1 MSLYQ
6 QWLNAKETER
16 QAVEERR
23 KIEDDLV
30 ALHGIEQREGSATI
44 KADGYVVK
52 VTQRFNRSINADE
65 LQEIA
70 AEEGLTAHLSS
81 LFRWKPEI
89 NAKAWSSAS
98 EDITRPLLGAIT
110 TKPGRPSFSITKQ
123 QEE

>member
-1 MSLYQ
+1 MSMYQ

-30 ALHGIEQREGSATI
+30 ALHGIEQREGSSTL

-110 TKPGRPSFSITKQ
+110 TKPGRPSFSITK
-123 QEE
+123 EEE